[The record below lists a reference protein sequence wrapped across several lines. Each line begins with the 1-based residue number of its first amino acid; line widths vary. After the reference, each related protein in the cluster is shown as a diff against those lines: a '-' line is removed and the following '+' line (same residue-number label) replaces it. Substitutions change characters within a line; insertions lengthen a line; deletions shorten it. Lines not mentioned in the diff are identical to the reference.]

1 MYFFFLKQVAACCPQ
16 NNSRENELQKAEAR
30 SLKDNTDWVMMEK
43 GWQHKSGII
52 KIHIGGNPNLISLQ
66 KIKSV
71 VQRIKL
77 RNLSR
82 MQRKRN

>member
-1 MYFFFLKQVAACCPQ
+1 MYFFLKQVAACPQ

-30 SLKDNTDWVMMEK
+30 SLKDKTDWVMMEK

-52 KIHIGGNPNLISLQ
+52 KIHIGGNPNWISLQ

-71 VQRIKL
+71 VQRVKQ